1 MVKRLQYTRSTHT
14 RTFAFLL
21 VSAFS
26 AALTAPFAPGGEEPA
41 RQPAF
46 AYGFSGCGDLRSV
59 PGSVYRA
66 SIDCV
71 LETTENASDIG
82 AESWSF
88 CVESRGAVIR
98 AISIEGTDAEGL
110 MDTGFEVQEVVN
122 EGRGAISA
130 VILSYRNPG
139 TLPPLGISSVA
150 SITIEGIIPA
160 GEDENVLLSYIDG
173 LSGSGRPVESIVT
186 YDGETVLPELGTC
199 SFTVSPDRTPPAP
212 PSGLST
218 VAGDGFVELSWLEN
232 EEDDLAGYRL
242 YRNGELIVSGLEET
256 SYRDET
262 VDNGTAYSYTV
273 AAIDTS
279 GNESS
284 PSAPAGASPE
294 DRTPPAAPTGLL
306 AEGSPGLVDLNWDD
320 NTEDDLAGYNLYR
333 DGELLVENLA
343 ESSYSDTAVSEGE
356 TYTYTVTAL
365 DHNANESTPS
375 LSIEATPQL
384 PPVGPFVRGDTNN
397 DTRVDI
403 ADAIWGLSYLFSGG
417 PPPGCA
423 AAADSNGDGRINVA
437 DPIYS
442 LNWLFG
448 GGQLSPAP
456 NSCGSSSSE
465 GDLILGCKQLACPN

>member
-1 MVKRLQYTRSTHT
+1 MRT

-26 AALTAPFAPGGEEPA
+26 AALTAPFATGGEEPGP
-41 RQPAF
+41 QPAF
-46 AYGFSGCGDLRSV
+46 AYGFSGCGDLTSV

-71 LETTENASDIG
+71 LETTENTSDIG

-88 CVESRGAVIR
+88 CVESRGAVIG
-98 AISIEGTDAEGL
+98 AISIEGTDAEDL

-150 SITIEGIIPA
+150 SISLEGIIPA
-160 GEDENVLLSYIDG
+160 GEDEIVRLSYIDG

-212 PSGLST
+212 PNGLSA
-218 VAGDGFVELSWLEN
+218 VAGDGFVELSWLES

-242 YRNGELIVSGLEET
+242 YRNGELIVTGLEET
-256 SYRDET
+256 SYRDES
-262 VDNGTAYSYTV
+262 VDNGTNYSYTV

-284 PSAPAGASPE
+284 SSAPAAATPE
-294 DRTPPAAPTGLL
+294 DTTPPAAPTGLL
-306 AEGSPGLVDLNWDD
+306 AEGSPGVVDLDWDD

-333 DGELLVENLA
+333 DGDLLAEDLA
-343 ESSYSDTAVSEGE
+343 ESSFSDTAVSDGE

-365 DHNANESTPS
+365 DHSANESAPSTP
-375 LSIEATPQL
+375 IEATPQL

-403 ADAIWGLSYLFSGG
+403 ADAIWGLSYLFIGG
-417 PPPGCA
+417 PAPRCDA
-423 AAADSNGDGRINVA
+423 ATDSNGDGRVNVA

-442 LNWLFG
+442 LNWLFSG
-448 GGQLSPAP
+448 GPLSPPP
-456 NSCGSSSSE
+456 NSCGSSSAE
-465 GDLILGCKQLACPN
+465 GDINLGCEELACPN